1 MLRAAKCPAELQ
13 LRMRA
18 ARRCVLLVAAALARM
33 VRGWRERRDSDG
45 ALCRHVCGADDRV
58 YWTGFFGKTD
68 GGSDDGVAGVSL
80 DRSQPQP
87 EPTPSPPSGG
97 AGSGGGACGD
107 PMVKEMV
114 AYDNK
119 ARAENGRAALECDNM
134 LAGIALR
141 WSKGQCADKRI
152 SHDGMNGRCEEIY
165 DQGFN
170 ACAENVAYNWPPKL
184 DTTTYDT
191 HVDWMNSP
199 GHRKNILKED
209 LTHVGYGWY
218 VCAALPGEQD
228 RVYWTGFFGR
238 K

>member
-33 VRGWRERRDSDG
+33 VRGW
-45 ALCRHVCGADDRV
+45 HVCGADDRV

-141 WSKGQCADKRI
+141 WSKGQDKRI